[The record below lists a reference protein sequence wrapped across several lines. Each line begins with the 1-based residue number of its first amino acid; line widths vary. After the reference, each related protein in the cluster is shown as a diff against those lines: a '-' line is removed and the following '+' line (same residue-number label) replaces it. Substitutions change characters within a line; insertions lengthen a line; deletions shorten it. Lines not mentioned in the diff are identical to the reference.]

1 MIQICM
7 TELYHHGIKGQK
19 WGVRRYQN
27 PDGTRTS
34 AGKQREYYRRRVI
47 RELKNVDDV
56 NRIVSTLSKR
66 EQRLLGKGKNQDKWI
81 DDEERI
87 EMSSNIAR
95 TFIQRRDGIP
105 VSMIEIWEIKPDV
118 GEIAIATD
126 PKYRGTGVTTQNI
139 NDAIK
144 WFNSKSNTKLKD
156 LQWNNR
162 KENPKS
168 GQIAEKFGFGEKE
181 ETDDWEFRVMRK
193 NGDSK

>member
-1 MIQICM
+1 MKNTIN
-7 TELYHHGIKGQK
+7 ELYHHGIKGQK

-34 AGKQREYYRRRVI
+34 EGKKREYYRRRVI
-47 RELKNVDDV
+47 RELENIDDV
-56 NRIVSTLSKR
+56 NRIVSSLSER

-87 EMSSNIAR
+87 EIASNIAK
-95 TFIQRRDGIP
+95 TFIQKRGGIP
-105 VSMIEIWEIKPDV
+105 VSMIEIWDTGNGV

-126 PKYRGTGVTTQNI
+126 PKYRGTGVTSQNI

-144 WFNSKSNTKLKD
+144 WFNSKSNTKFKD

-168 GQIAEKFGFGEKE
+168 GQIAEKYGFGEKE

-193 NGDSK
+193 R